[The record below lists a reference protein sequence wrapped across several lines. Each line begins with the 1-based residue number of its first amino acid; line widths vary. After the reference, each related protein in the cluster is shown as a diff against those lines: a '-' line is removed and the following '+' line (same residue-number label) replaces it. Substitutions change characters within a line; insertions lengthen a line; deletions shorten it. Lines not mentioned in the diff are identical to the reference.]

1 MNFRCYDFLPVL
13 MDIDM
18 MIYQFRLLIEMAK
31 LEEKINQ
38 IKLKDLGKRKKNG
51 KKRGGIMRLD

>member
-1 MNFRCYDFLPVL
+1 
-13 MDIDM
+13 M
-18 MIYQFRLLIEMAK
+18 MIYQFRPLIEMAK